1 MKASA
6 FLSIKLNKSVGA
18 GILVV
23 VRGYGREELEI
34 RLLACL

>member
-6 FLSIKLNKSVGA
+6 FLSIKLNKSAGA

-23 VRGYGREELEI
+23 RGCGREELEI
-34 RLLACL
+34 RLLARL